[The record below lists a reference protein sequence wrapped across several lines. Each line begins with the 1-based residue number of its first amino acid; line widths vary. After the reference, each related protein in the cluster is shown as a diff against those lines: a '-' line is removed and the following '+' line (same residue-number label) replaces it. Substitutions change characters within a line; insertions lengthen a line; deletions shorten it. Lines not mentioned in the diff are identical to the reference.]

1 MLDEEAEGEEAPIR
15 VVVRVRPVPAAAA
28 RAAALTVRPPDE
40 VHVQRAQGE
49 LHARFDAV
57 LGADAEQS
65 AVYAHVEAAVDAAL
79 RGVNST
85 VFAYGQTGSGKTHT
99 LFGGLLPDDNAAADA
114 GGGAEF
120 LEGMTARALRQVFL
134 QAEAIE
140 QEGDRLAVS
149 CSFLEIYNE
158 HLSDLLLPPAAR
170 RSGAQLALKEDE
182 CKEVYVR
189 GLSEV
194 PTHSVDHAFALIR
207 RALRSRSV
215 RQTEMNER
223 SSRSHAVLQL
233 VLERVGAEEGEGPS
247 GGGEFSSR
255 SGARH
260 GARRAI
266 RARLN
271 LVDLAGSERVGPAT
285 APMLSSDHMREM
297 AAINKS
303 LSALANCISALTMRK
318 KGHVPY
324 RDSVLTRL
332 LQASL
337 GGNSKTLLIATV
349 SPADR
354 SIDETLSTLRFADR
368 AKHVMLRAVTN
379 SAEVGD
385 TLQQQRRRFEARIA
399 KLQQEVYRLRGVL
412 AQRSEPRP
420 EWNDGWARPGPSALD
435 APLGG
440 GSSGAVLAS
449 ASNNHALMLE
459 NQRLRELLSQRDAE
473 LQVERNER
481 QRLAAVMH
489 SALSADRDLHQAMR
503 DAGVSAAQV
512 APGASFLREYDQPPP
527 PPRDEFNGPQTD
539 TSMGAEGSEE
549 DAVLQEVMAEL
560 RLQEEE
566 LNRIREEEKQ
576 IERMLRTVGA
586 GVPPRRKQREPMPS
600 SRDQWMASPRGM
612 QPPLPGSQNFGSY
625 GPAPPWDPRPVPP
638 GASTPRSRG
647 RSSGGIASRG
657 GDDPRGNPNSK
668 FYDPEFDPHSRFY
681 AGPRAGGAV
690 PPLSDGDVY
699 DAYGVSVPRPPR
711 SAPSQRA
718 ADSSPRSPRRG
729 GGIRQGKRGN
739 ARTQQRAGGSS
750 SAGVPYT
757 STEMAAAAALSK
769 TGGATDI
776 GSLYYVLGT
785 QGSARRVKQ
794 LHQLLTQ
801 QQSHSSN
808 AMLPPAAG
816 A

>member
-1 MLDEEAEGEEAPIR
+1 MR
-15 VVVRVRPVPAAAA
+15 VVVRVRPSSDCVVQCAP
-28 RAAALTVRPPDE
+28 
-40 VHVQRAQGE
+40 HVSNHIATQHLPEGLE
-49 LHARFDAV
+49 FSSV
-57 LGADAEQS
+57 LGVESTQNEAFQCCGAPMIDAMLDGQQ
-65 AVYAHVEAAVDAAL
+65 ACL
-79 RGVNST
+79 
-85 VFAYGQTGSGKTHT
+85 FAYGQTGSGKT
-99 LFGGLLPDDNAAADA
+99 FSLL
-114 GGGAEF
+114 GAEGGKNPHKLNGIVPLVVAELF
-120 LEGMTARALRQVFL
+120 RRFSALEAQGVKCKLSASFIEVVNETVRDLVDAPDRNGNQPVLGM
-134 QAEAIE
+134 
-140 QEGDRLAVS
+140 
-149 CSFLEIYNE
+149 
-158 HLSDLLLPPAAR
+158 
-170 RSGAQLALKEDE
+170 
-182 CKEVYVR
+182 
-189 GLSEV
+189 
-194 PTHSVDHAFALIR
+194 
-207 RALRSRSV
+207 
-215 RQTEMNER
+215 RQTALGAVLVKRGTRQTGAKRVNVESSRTLLGVVEDALQKRVTDANDYHEH
-223 SSRSHAVLQL
+223 SSRSHALL
-233 VLERVGAEEGEGPS
+233 TLTLEKRTGTTS
-247 GGGEFSSR
+247 QTTS
-255 SGARH
+255 
-260 GARRAI
+260 I
-266 RARLN
+266 MM
-271 LVDLAGSERVGPAT
+271 VDLAGSENYLDTRPHQKINVSLLALGRVL
-285 APMLSSDHMREM
+285 M
-297 AAINKS
+297 
-303 LSALANCISALTMRK
+303 ALAQRQAY
-318 KGHVPY
+318 VPY

-586 GVPPRRKQREPMPS
+586 GVPLRRKQREPMPS